1 MYLEIPSTDLAFN
14 IFMIWGS
21 LRTAEPA
28 IMAKPMPLEMVRLR
42 HSLLEKK
49 SNFLKNRSKQS
60 SRKMNN
66 LKAFGIA

>member
-1 MYLEIPSTDLAFN
+1 
-14 IFMIWGS
+14 MIWGS

-28 IMAKPMPLEMVRLR
+28 MMAKPMPLEMVRLM
-42 HSLLEKK
+42 HSLFEKK

-60 SRKMNN
+60 SRKMKS

>member
-1 MYLEIPSTDLAFN
+1 M
-14 IFMIWGS
+14 
-21 LRTAEPA
+21 RTAEPA
-28 IMAKPMPLEMVRLR
+28 MMAKPMPLEMVRLR